1 MEASL
6 ENDVLLTKVKAIAQ
20 GPWGRVLGK
29 FVDFLYSQENYDD
42 EPLSPEELA
51 MVQAGMEAVKEGDHS
66 QFVPLK
72 ELERKLGL

>member
-20 GPWGRVLGK
+20 GPLGQVLSK
-29 FVDFLYSQENYDD
+29 FVDFLYSQEEYDE

-51 MVQAGMEAVKEGDHS
+51 MVQAGLEAIKKGDQS
-66 QFVPLK
+66 QFIPLE
-72 ELERKLGL
+72 ELGRKLGL